1 MASTNDLQCAA
12 CGFANRARA
21 NFCGM
26 CGTSISAM
34 PSAERV
40 GERSTLSGPTPR
52 VDIPGVSVLSWLQAS
67 LSHPKRVLSP
77 VSVALLAGGALVAAF
92 GQAYLT
98 LAYEPGRA
106 APNFGVIFLAI
117 GFVLFALGAFG
128 RSASDDAADSLSSAG
143 IAAFPSGIGKFSPSQ
158 VLAVSLGGGLM
169 AVLVFRLLSSSESG
183 WDMLLWLMALSAL
196 AIPFIRRPYL
206 SQASVTAIRERTP
219 DILMV
224 AALVGIFVALNS
236 HDLTDWYYSAIGD
249 EYAHYNFARELA
261 EDGLKRPFDLD
272 GVYSEINP
280 VMASV
285 YPALVMRLVGV
296 DNFGWKFSLI
306 ISVALTIPG
315 VYILGHL
322 ISGRFAAFV
331 SAATVAFSHYIFA
344 FMHTGYPNTDVLPI
358 IVWSIALFAVG
369 VRRGNPFLIY
379 ASGFLAGLGLLFN
392 IVARAA
398 IPIVI
403 LYALSHSDIR
413 RRLVS
418 LWPWAVGVS
427 LVVVPLLLVNG
438 SEVLST
444 ALVKI
449 VGPGSQHATEYEGII
464 SQVTANAI
472 QNLMAFSYNPHT
484 SHYVSGA
491 LLDPISAVLALLGLA
506 YCLGTAHGA
515 SSRLLLVLFAVLAAG
530 TALLSPYPYVPIT
543 RMSSMVI
550 PLALMA
556 GSAAAFLFK
565 GGVFPQTG
573 DNRSPHGMVAVT
585 VLGALALVVLALNA
599 LQFWYATPRVFHHTQ
614 EAVAIGA
621 MRSDACEGE
630 PDGLIIIGRTTVPLL
645 KPALES
651 YNPGGALPR
660 LLDHSDVNTGGLL
673 PSKPARCIIFLNP
686 EDADI
691 QAFRQELSA
700 RFPEGRFTA
709 FSSPSGKASVDIFKP
724 DSGWLML

>member
-1 MASTNDLQCAA
+1 MANRNEFTCAS
-12 CGFANRARA
+12 CGFENRAGA

-26 CGTSISAM
+26 CGSSISAM
-34 PSAERV
+34 PAAESA
-40 GERSTLSGPTPR
+40 GEHSTLSDHIPR
-52 VDIPGVSVLSWLQAS
+52 VDISSASILSRVQAPAS
-67 LSHPKRVLSP
+67 RLRRILAPA
-77 VSVALLAGGALVAAF
+77 SVALLVGGALVAAL

-106 APNFGVIFLAI
+106 APNFGVLSLAI
-117 GFVLFALGAFG
+117 GFVLFALGAFS
-128 RSASDDAADSLSSAG
+128 RSANDNVDDSLGSAG
-143 IAAFPSGIGKFSPSQ
+143 IAAFPS
-158 VLAVSLGGGLM
+158 AVGRISLFRVTAIILGAGLT
-169 AVLVFRLLSSSESG
+169 AILVFRLLGGSDSG

-196 AIPFIRRPYL
+196 AVPFIRRPNL

-249 EYAHYNFARELA
+249 EYAHYNYARELA
-261 EDGLKRPFDLD
+261 EDGLKRPFDLE

-280 VMASV
+280 VMASI
-285 YPALVMRLVGV
+285 YPALIMRVVGV

-306 ISVALTIPG
+306 VSEALTIPG

-322 ISGRFAAFV
+322 IAGRVAAFV
-331 SAATVAFSHYIFA
+331 SSMILAFSHYIFA

-358 IVWSIALFAVG
+358 IVWSVTLFVLG
-369 VRRGNPFLIY
+369 LRRGNPFLIY
-379 ASGFLAGLGLLFN
+379 ASGLLAGLGLLFN

-398 IPIVI
+398 IPIIIV
-403 LYALSHSDIR
+403 YALSHPDIR

-418 LWPWAVGVS
+418 LWPGAVGVS

-464 SQVTANAI
+464 SQVTANAL
-472 QNLMAFSYNPHT
+472 QNLLAFNYNPHT

-506 YCLGTAHGA
+506 YCLGTVHRA
-515 SSRLLLVLFAVLAAG
+515 SSRLLLILFAVVAAG

-543 RMSSMVI
+543 RMSSMII

-556 GSAAAFLFK
+556 GSATAFLFR
-565 GGVFPQTG
+565 GEIFSQAGQ
-573 DNRSPHGMVAVT
+573 NRSQYGVITMT
-585 VLGALALVVLALNA
+585 VLGAMALVVLALNA

-621 MRSDACEGE
+621 MRSDACSGGAE
-630 PDGLIIIGRTTVPLL
+630 GLIIVGRTTAPLL

-651 YNPGGALPR
+651 YDPGGALPR
-660 LLDHSDVNTGGLL
+660 LVDHSDINEDGFL
-673 PSKPARCIIFLNP
+673 PSEPPRCVIFLNP

-691 QAFRQELSA
+691 QAFRHDLSM
-700 RFPEGRFTA
+700 RSPDGQFTT

-724 DSGWLML
+724 NSG